1 MYHLG
6 GPQFGLMVTLPS
18 AIASANGPHAAALS
32 LSKSDDMTANQLQN
46 HVTQARRMREKLID
60 QVSKPPEPGW
70 QSAMNQISDTVDRM
84 EKVLSFLQTQV
95 ALPVKPVEDMKAIA
109 VFPSGVAMQQSGRTS
124 DVPPSE
130 AESPTVPFSGPRP
143 ASASEAAR
151 TPRVIY
157 VMDDGV
163 FIVGLPPQEQSAPD
177 KGQSTGPNTGPN
189 TGVTLPEAS
198 RDSPFLSPRTA
209 RLRAMAGD
217 TADIRAEDW
226 QQDTSQ
232 QDQARLN
239 ATRQRADFAQQK
251 AQAPSGEEFAV
262 ISLPLSEAQHQASQD
277 LIALARSAYAQ
288 LQTARTEE
296 AGAVSNDVKVGMT
309 GELSRDPT
317 LPRSP
322 ERIEPAPAPRGIPVE
337 APKLSLARGEAKPDD
352 PLFDAAD
359 PFAASPQQQAAKQRE
374 DQRIMALQLDGT
386 SDIIYIVPAAKASM
400 DLIA

>member
-1 MYHLG
+1 MYHFS

-32 LSKSDDMTANQLQN
+32 LSKSDDLTANQLQN

-60 QVSKPPEPGW
+60 QISKPPEPGW

-109 VFPSGVAMQQSGRTS
+109 VFPSGVAMQQSGRMS

-130 AESPTVPFSGPRP
+130 AESPTASFSGPRP
-143 ASASEAAR
+143 ASASEADR

-163 FIVGLPPQEQSAPD
+163 LILGLPPQETEAKQRES
-177 KGQSTGPNTGPN
+177 GPNS
-189 TGVTLPEAS
+189 GVTLPEAS
-198 RDSPFLSPRTA
+198 REPPFLSPRTA

-262 ISLPLSEAQHQASQD
+262 LSLPLSEAQQQVSQD
-277 LIALARSAYAQ
+277 LLALARSAYAQ

-322 ERIEPAPAPRGIPVE
+322 ERIEAAPAPRGIPVE
-337 APKLSLARGEAKPDD
+337 APELSQARGEAKPDD
-352 PLFDAAD
+352 PLFAPAE
-359 PFAASPQQQAAKQRE
+359 PFAVSPQQQAAKQRE
-374 DQRIMALQLDGT
+374 DQRIFALQLDGT

>member
-1 MYHLG
+1 MYHLS

-32 LSKSDDMTANQLQN
+32 LSKSDDLTANQLQN

-60 QVSKPPEPGW
+60 QISKPPEPGW

-84 EKVLSFLQTQV
+84 EKVLSFLQTQI

-109 VFPSGVAMQQSGRTS
+109 VFPSGVAMQQSGRMS

-130 AESPTVPFSGPRP
+130 AESPTASFSGPRP
-143 ASASEAAR
+143 ASATEADR

-163 FIVGLPPQEQSAPD
+163 LILGLPPQERSAPET
-177 KGQSTGPNTGPN
+177 GQNSGPNS
-189 TGVTLPEAS
+189 GVTLPEAS
-198 RDSPFLSPRTA
+198 RESPFLSPRTA

-262 ISLPLSEAQHQASQD
+262 ISLPLSEAQHQVSQD

-322 ERIEPAPAPRGIPVE
+322 ERIEPTPAPRGIPVE

-352 PLFDAAD
+352 PLFAPAD
-359 PFAASPQQQAAKQRE
+359 PFAVSPQQQAAKQRE
-374 DQRIMALQLDGT
+374 DQRILALQLDGT

>member
-1 MYHLG
+1 MYHFS

-32 LSKSDDMTANQLQN
+32 LSKSDDLTANQLQN

-60 QVSKPPEPGW
+60 QISKPPEPGW

-109 VFPSGVAMQQSGRTS
+109 VFPSGVAMQQSGRMS

-130 AESPTVPFSGPRP
+130 AESPTASFSGPRP
-143 ASASEAAR
+143 ASASEADR

-163 FIVGLPPQEQSAPD
+163 LILGLPPQETEATQRES
-177 KGQSTGPNTGPN
+177 GPNS
-189 TGVTLPEAS
+189 GVTLPEAS
-198 RDSPFLSPRTA
+198 REPPFLSPRTA

-262 ISLPLSEAQHQASQD
+262 LSLPLSEAQQQVSQD
-277 LIALARSAYAQ
+277 LLALARSAYAQ

-322 ERIEPAPAPRGIPVE
+322 ERIEAAPAPRGIPVE
-337 APKLSLARGEAKPDD
+337 APELSQARGEAKPDD
-352 PLFDAAD
+352 PLFAPAE
-359 PFAASPQQQAAKQRE
+359 PFAVSPQQQAAKQRE
-374 DQRIMALQLDGT
+374 DQRIFALQLDGT